1 MLQSMVQQD
10 CNMKKFGIVPHQFCK
25 CLKLL
30 KIDRTVWV
38 ESWVNV
44 QYPQH
49 ETGKNAAAM
58 LQHLRHGLLHHCCTI
73 AARRASA
80 TAPGKSRLRCLF
92 KGLGGK

>member
-10 CNMKKFGIVPHQFCK
+10 CNMKKFGIVPHQFYK

-58 LQHLRHGLLHHCCTI
+58 LQHLRHKLLH
-73 AARRASA
+73 R
-80 TAPGKSRLRCLF
+80 RCLPHF
-92 KGLGGK
+92 RDRDRANLDYVAFSKGSEANR